1 MIATPSSTTPVIDS
15 SAFLAHWQGH
25 RRLTRRVIAAFPEAE
40 LFTLSIGGM
49 RPFATMA
56 LELIDMA
63 SAGVRGIA
71 TSNWPTLADHN
82 KATAST
88 RADLLARWD
97 ATTAQIEETWPLIP
111 APASVNAIRR
121 SASTRAS
128 ARSSCSTSST
138 TRFTTAGRAMSTCA
152 RWESRR
158 RDSTSASK
166 AYRKQ
171 TERVEIPT
179 SIGRFGI
186 TFPRGAIGSAIAPR
200 ETSAPPE
207 TDAVEQRKPVHPVAP
222 GILSRVESRARAQRR
237 DARQHRGR
245 DEDPGLSVREPRA

>member
-88 RADLLARWD
+88 RADLLAKWD
-97 ATTAQIEETWPLIP
+97 AATAQIDETWPLIP
-111 APASVNAIRR
+111 AARFAERDTAFGMYPGLCSEFLLYFVDNEIHHRGQGYVYLR
-121 SASTRAS
+121 SL
-128 ARSSCSTSST
+128 
-138 TRFTTAGRAMSTCA
+138 
-152 RWESRR
+152 
-158 RDSTSASK
+158 
-166 AYRKQ
+166 
-171 TERVEIPT
+171 
-179 SIGRFGI
+179 GI
-186 TFPRGAIGSAIAPR
+186 TPPGFYER
-200 ETSAPPE
+200 E
-207 TDAVEQRKPVHPVAP
+207 
-222 GILSRVESRARAQRR
+222 
-237 DARQHRGR
+237 
-245 DEDPGLSVREPRA
+245 